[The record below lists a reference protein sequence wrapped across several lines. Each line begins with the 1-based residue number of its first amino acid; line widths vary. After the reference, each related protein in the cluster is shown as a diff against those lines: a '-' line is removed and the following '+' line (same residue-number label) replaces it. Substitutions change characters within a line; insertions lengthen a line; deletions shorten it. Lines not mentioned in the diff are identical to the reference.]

1 MTTPAPAP
9 LPDLTATVLRA
20 LLLYGLAE
28 HQSGQAST
36 IRVTA
41 EGRTFSISDDGRGHP
56 IDKTIEGT
64 SYLAFV
70 YTHLDYPFPAARSA
84 PVQLQGIGMSLVNA
98 LCSELR
104 LQVTKRD
111 AELELLFEHGQLV
124 HHTRRDVDSAETG
137 IQVSGCIAPG
147 LGSAPVDLAR
157 LEQWLRAVLATAP
170 ALSLF
175 FNGQALQPPAPGAGQ
190 GEASEALP
198 G

>member
-1 MTTPAPAP
+1 VTTPVPAP

-20 LLLYGLAE
+20 LLLYSLAE

-41 EGRTFSISDDGRGHP
+41 EGTSFSLSDDGRGHP
-56 IDKTIEGT
+56 IDKTVEGT

-70 YTHLDYPFPAARSA
+70 YTHLDYPFPAGRSA

-104 LQVTKRD
+104 LQVNKRD
-111 AELELLFEHGQLV
+111 AELELLFAQGQLV
-124 HHTRRDVDSAETG
+124 QRTRRELASEQTG
-137 IQVSGCIAPG
+137 IQVSGRIAPG
-147 LGSAPVDLAR
+147 LGSAPADLAG

-170 ALSLF
+170 ALRLF
-175 FNGQALQPPAPGAGQ
+175 FNGRALQPSAQGAGLDETPA
-190 GEASEALP
+190 G
-198 G
+198 